1 MLIGIIINSNRMDSS
16 GGRGPSSW
24 FAQHRQ
30 DVLVVGGQRARRW
43 LIEVGISSVH
53 RTRESKS
60 IIHRSSWRSSST
72 FIVLEWAKIER

>member
-43 LIEVGISSVH
+43 LIVVGISSVH
-53 RTRESKS
+53 RTRESKVLFTDPAGDL
-60 IIHRSSWRSSST
+60 HRRSS
-72 FIVLEWAKIER
+72 F